1 MTATDLLDKLAGT
14 PRNQR
19 LALYALVF
27 VGLGALFWFML
38 YSPTT
43 DEVGT
48 LKDQQVQ
55 LQQEKTKV
63 KARAENRDAFEAEL
77 LELNNELK
85 QALRELPD
93 QKEIP
98 ELVRRISNE
107 GRRSGLE
114 IRKFKTMPEVPR
126 QYYAEVP
133 VALEVYGS
141 FHEVAMFF
149 DRLAKLDRIV
159 YVQDVEL
166 ENPSERGGKVYL
178 KVTGTAVTFRF
189 LSDEE
194 IAAQGADREQRGKKG
209 RKGKGR
215 G

>member
-19 LALYALVF
+19 FSLYALVF
-27 VGLGALFWFML
+27 VGFAALFWFL
-38 YSPTT
+38 IYSPTKS
-43 DEVGT
+43 ELST
-48 LKDQQVQ
+48 LSAEQAQ
-55 LQQEKTKV
+55 LQTDKARV
-63 KARAENRDAFEAEL
+63 KARAENRDTFEAEL
-77 LELNNELK
+77 LSLNNELK

-114 IRKFKTMPEVPR
+114 IRKFKTMSEVP
-126 QYYAEVP
+126 QQFYAEVP

-166 ENPSERGGKVYL
+166 STPTERGGKVYL

-194 IAAQGADREQRGKKG
+194 IAAQSAARERRG
-209 RKGKGR
+209 KGKGR

>member
-27 VGLGALFWFML
+27 VGLGAVFWFLL

-55 LQQEKTKV
+55 LEQEKTKV

-166 ENPSERGGKVYL
+166 ESPSERGGKVYL

-194 IAAQGADREQRGKKG
+194 IAAQGAEREQRGKKG

>member
-19 LALYALVF
+19 FALYALVF
-27 VGLGALFWFML
+27 VGLGALFWFL
-38 YSPTT
+38 IYSPTKG
-43 DEVGT
+43 DLST
-48 LKDQQVQ
+48 LSAEQSQ
-55 LQQEKTKV
+55 LQTDKARV
-63 KARAENRDAFEAEL
+63 KARAENRDTFEAEL
-77 LELNNELK
+77 LALNNELK

-107 GRRSGLE
+107 GCRSGLE
-114 IRKFKTMPEVPR
+114 IRKFKTMSEVP
-126 QYYAEVP
+126 QQFYAEVP

-166 ENPSERGGKVYL
+166 ASPTERGGKVYL

-194 IAAQGADREQRGKKG
+194 IAAQGADRERRG
-209 RKGKGR
+209 KGKGR

>member
-1 MTATDLLDKLAGT
+1 VTATDLLDKLAGT

-19 LALYALVF
+19 FALYALVF
-27 VGLGALFWFML
+27 VGLGALFWFL
-38 YSPTT
+38 IYSPTKG
-43 DEVGT
+43 DLST
-48 LKDQQVQ
+48 LSAEQSQ
-55 LQQEKTKV
+55 LQTDKARV
-63 KARAENRDAFEAEL
+63 KARAENRDTFEAEL
-77 LELNNELK
+77 LALNNELK

-114 IRKFKTMPEVPR
+114 IRKFKTMSEVP
-126 QYYAEVP
+126 QQFYAEVP

-166 ENPSERGGKVYL
+166 ASPTERGGKVYL

-194 IAAQGADREQRGKKG
+194 IAAQGADRERRG
-209 RKGKGR
+209 KGKGR

>member
-19 LALYALVF
+19 FALYALVF

-38 YSPTT
+38 YSPTKSDVANLET
-43 DEVGT
+43 E
-48 LKDQQVQ
+48 QVQ
-55 LQQEKTKV
+55 LQNEKAKV

-114 IRKFKTMPEVPR
+114 IRKFKTMPEVP
-126 QYYAEVP
+126 QQFYAEVP

-159 YVQDVEL
+159 YVQDVKL
-166 ENPSERGGKVYL
+166 ESPSERGGKVYL

-194 IAAQGADREQRGKKG
+194 IAAQGANRERRG
-209 RKGKGR
+209 KGKGR

>member
-19 LALYALVF
+19 FSLYALVF
-27 VGLGALFWFML
+27 VGFGALFWFL
-38 YSPTT
+38 VYSPTKS
-43 DEVGT
+43 DVSSLRSE
-48 LKDQQVQ
+48 QAQ
-55 LQQEKTKV
+55 LQTDKARV
-63 KARAENRDAFEAEL
+63 KARAENRDTFEAEL
-77 LELNNELK
+77 LALNNELK

-114 IRKFKTMPEVPR
+114 IRKFKTMSEVP
-126 QYYAEVP
+126 QQFYAEVP

-166 ENPSERGGKVYL
+166 ASPTERGGKVYL

-194 IAAQGADREQRGKKG
+194 IAAQGADRERRG
-209 RKGKGR
+209 KGKGR

>member
-1 MTATDLLDKLAGT
+1 VTATDLLDKLAGT

-19 LALYALVF
+19 FALYALVF
-27 VGLGALFWFML
+27 VGLGALFWFL
-38 YSPTT
+38 IYSPTKG
-43 DEVGT
+43 DLST
-48 LKDQQVQ
+48 LSAEQSQ
-55 LQQEKTKV
+55 LQTDKARV
-63 KARAENRDAFEAEL
+63 KARAENRDTFEAEL
-77 LELNNELK
+77 LALNNELK

-114 IRKFKTMPEVPR
+114 IRKFKTMSEVP
-126 QYYAEVP
+126 QQFYAEVP
-133 VALEVYGS
+133 
-141 FHEVAMFF
+141 VAMFF

-166 ENPSERGGKVYL
+166 ASPTERGGKVYL

-194 IAAQGADREQRGKKG
+194 IAAQGADRERRG
-209 RKGKGR
+209 KGKGR

>member
-19 LALYALVF
+19 FSLYALVF
-27 VGLGALFWFML
+27 VGFGALFWFL
-38 YSPTT
+38 IYSPTKS
-43 DEVGT
+43 DVSSLASE
-48 LKDQQVQ
+48 QAQ
-55 LQQEKTKV
+55 LQTDKARV
-63 KARAENRDAFEAEL
+63 KARAENRDTFEAEL
-77 LELNNELK
+77 LALNNELK

-114 IRKFKTMPEVPR
+114 IRKFKTMSEVP
-126 QYYAEVP
+126 QQFYAEVP

-166 ENPSERGGKVYL
+166 SSPTERGGNFQVC
-178 KVTGTAVTFRF
+178 
-189 LSDEE
+189 S
-194 IAAQGADREQRGKKG
+194 I
-209 RKGKGR
+209 
-215 G
+215 

>member
-19 LALYALVF
+19 FALYALVF
-27 VGLGALFWFML
+27 VGLGALFWFLL
-38 YSPTT
+38 YSPTKS
-43 DEVGT
+43 DVAT
-48 LKDQQVQ
+48 LEAEQVQ
-55 LQQEKTKV
+55 LRNEKAKV

-126 QYYAEVP
+126 QFYAEVP

-166 ENPSERGGKVYL
+166 EGPSERGGKVYL

-194 IAAQGADREQRGKKG
+194 IAVQGANRERRGKG
-209 RKGKGR
+209 KGKGR